1 MIGWVCLNV
10 TLKLSK
16 TLVTLT
22 EEFNKYSLKM
32 AFESNKLFRAQRAEK
47 SRWKG

>member
-1 MIGWVCLNV
+1 MGVFKRNLETIQDIGNP
-10 TLKLSK
+10 S
-16 TLVTLT
+16 LT

-32 AFESNKLFRAQRAEK
+32 AFERNKLFRAQRAEK